1 MSLHLRISMIVLAL
15 GVVITIVR
23 LVNNKH
29 MRMQYSLVWVVLSV
43 LMLIVAV
50 FPVITEWLCAIAG
63 IQTQSNL
70 VYLMGILA
78 LLLVSFMQ
86 TGIVS
91 KQADQITLLTQ
102 ELSLHKYREQEI
114 REKELTDENEK

>member
-23 LVNNKH
+23 MVNNKH

-43 LMLIVAV
+43 MMLIIAI
-50 FPVITEWLCAIAG
+50 FPVITEWLCTIAG

-102 ELSLHKYREQEI
+102 ELSLHKYREQESQ
-114 REKELTDENEK
+114 EKEHVNENEK

>member
-43 LMLIVAV
+43 MMLIIAI

-86 TGIVS
+86 TGVVS

-102 ELSLHKYREQEI
+102 ELSLHKYREQESQ
-114 REKELTDENEK
+114 EKEHIDENEK